1 MWRARGDATFAKSH
15 ALENK
20 PMSDMNQDSAEI
32 SAQTPAVN
40 FDSFG
45 LPELMLAT
53 LAREGLVSPTP
64 IQEMSIPLLLEGRD
78 LIGLAQTG
86 TGKTAA
92 FLLPLMTHLGYSA
105 AVRAGQ
111 PPKALIL
118 APTRELANQI
128 EQNVSKLS
136 ADLNIRH
143 LAVFGGARYDTQIRG
158 LRRGVDIVV
167 ATPGRLEDLMDRG
180 AFDPSGITHFVLD
193 EADHM
198 LDLGFY
204 PPIKRIAG
212 SLPRNRQTMLF
223 SATMPPEIETLAKQF
238 LTDPAQVKAPQTG
251 ITADKVTQRVTL
263 MAEGDKR
270 DRLCDILNEQNTG
283 QSLIFVRTK
292 RRADAL
298 AKFMEVRG
306 FAVDALHGDM
316 RQTMRQKVLRNFR
329 SGQLR
334 ALIATDV
341 AARGI
346 DVAGLSHVINFDLTD
361 TPESYVHRIGRTGRA
376 GLGGLAISF
385 CAPDERNKLGAI
397 IAAVGPRVELFELD
411 GTPVTDFKAGG
422 GASRGRGR
430 PPQGAR
436 GRNDRDRSGRDDRR
450 DDRPAGGRG
459 RPAGKPADVDRRQ
472 ARPAGSGRPEGGSR
486 PNRDARPNRD
496 DRPSRDDRPNRDSF
510 AKRDARPNRDDRPN
524 RDGGFKGRDDQAR
537 PARGGKP
544 SFGDKPARSSK
555 PSFGD
560 KPARSSKPSFGDKP
574 ARSGKPAFGDKPAH
588 GSKPSFG
595 SKPAFNKR
603 PNFGDKPA
611 AQKPAFGDKPARS
624 SKPSFGEKPARGG
637 KSAFGSKPTFNKRP
651 NFGDKPAAQK
661 PSSDRG
667 NDGAKRVSPAP
678 KQRVG
683 AARPSR
689 NATPQGGQGT
699 LKRRR

>member
-1 MWRARGDATFAKSH
+1 
-15 ALENK
+15 
-20 PMSDMNQDSAEI
+20 MSDMNQDSAEI
-32 SAQTPAVN
+32 SAQSPHVS
-40 FDSFG
+40 FDSFD

-53 LAREGLVSPTP
+53 LAREGLVAPTP
-64 IQEMSIPLLLEGRD
+64 IQAMSIPLLLEGRD

-143 LAVFGGARYDTQIRG
+143 LAVFGGARYDAQIRG

-204 PPIKRIAG
+204 PPIKRIAA
-212 SLPRNRQTMLF
+212 SLPRIRQTMLF
-223 SATMPPEIETLAKQF
+223 SATMPPEIEKLAKQF
-238 LTDPAQVKAPQTG
+238 LTDPAHVKAPQAG

-263 MAEGDKR
+263 LSEGDKR
-270 DRLCDILNEQNTG
+270 DRLCDILNQHDTG

-316 RQTMRQKVLRNFR
+316 RQTLRQKVLRNFR

-361 TPESYVHRIGRTGRA
+361 TPEAYVHRIGRTGRA
-376 GLGGLAISF
+376 GLGGLALSF
-385 CAPDERNKLGAI
+385 CAPDERNKLAAI
-397 IAAVGPRVELFELD
+397 IAAVGARVELYELD
-411 GTPVTDFKAGG
+411 GTAVTDFKASG
-422 GASRGRGR
+422 GASRSRRR

-436 GRNDRDRSGRDDRR
+436 SRSQSDRPASERGRPNRRDDRRDNRARYDASDRRRDDRR
-450 DDRPAGGRG
+450 DDQRHDG
-459 RPAGKPADVDRRQ
+459 RPA
-472 ARPAGSGRPEGGSR
+472 
-486 PNRDARPNRD
+486 
-496 DRPSRDDRPNRDSF
+496 
-510 AKRDARPNRDDRPN
+510 
-524 RDGGFKGRDDQAR
+524 
-537 PARGGKP
+537 
-544 SFGDKPARSSK
+544 DKPARASK
-555 PSFGD
+555 PLAGERRQSRPFAKRADAASRPRREDWRDDRRQDGRPAAGRPAD
-560 KPARSSKPSFGDKP
+560 KPARESRPFDGERRQSRPFGKREDAASHPRRDDRRDSFEKSDSRFRGHDRTSDQAGPASRAQKPGRNKKPSFSDTPTRGKKP
-574 ARSGKPAFGDKPAH
+574 F
-588 GSKPSFG
+588 GSKPS
-595 SKPAFNKR
+595 FNKR

-611 AQKPAFGDKPARS
+611 AQKPA
-624 SKPSFGEKPARGG
+624 
-637 KSAFGSKPTFNKRP
+637 
-651 NFGDKPAAQK
+651 
-661 PSSDRG
+661 SDRG
-667 NDGAKRVSPAP
+667 KPAGRTTSPAP
-678 KQRVG
+678 KSRKVG
-683 AARPSR
+683 PPRR
-689 NATPQGGQGT
+689 NKSATPQGGQGT

>member
-20 PMSDMNQDSAEI
+20 LMSDMNQDPAEI
-32 SAQTPAVN
+32 SAPTPPVS
-40 FDSFG
+40 FDSFD

-53 LAREGLVSPTP
+53 LAREGLVAPTP
-64 IQEMSIPLLLEGRD
+64 IQAMSIPLLLEGRD

-143 LAVFGGARYDTQIRG
+143 LAVFGGARYDAQIRG

-204 PPIKRIAG
+204 PPIKRIAA
-212 SLPRNRQTMLF
+212 SLPRTRQTMLF

-238 LTDPAQVKAPQTG
+238 LTDPAHVKAPQTG

-263 MAEGDKR
+263 MSEGDKR
-270 DRLCDILNEQNTG
+270 DRLCDILNEHDTG

-316 RQTMRQKVLRNFR
+316 RQTLRQKVLRNFR

-361 TPESYVHRIGRTGRA
+361 TPEAYVHRIGRTGRA
-376 GLGGLAISF
+376 GLGGLALSF
-385 CAPDERNKLGAI
+385 CAPDERNKLASI
-397 IAAVGPRVELFELD
+397 IAAVGARVELYELD
-411 GTPVTDFKAGG
+411 GTAVTDFKASG
-422 GASRGRGR
+422 GAARGRRR

-436 GRNDRDRSGRDDRR
+436 SRSQGDRSQGDRSQGDRSQGARRDDRR
-450 DDRPAGGRG
+450 DDRPR
-459 RPAGKPADVDRRQ
+459 
-472 ARPAGSGRPEGGSR
+472 
-486 PNRDARPNRD
+486 RDASDRRD
-496 DRPSRDDRPNRDSF
+496 DRPRRDDRRDDRRQDGRPSAGRPSAGRPSASSARTSKPFDGERRQSRPFAKRADADSRPQRDTSERRDNRPRRDAPDRRDDRRDDRPRRDGFQKRDGFEKRDS
-510 AKRDARPNRDDRPN
+510 R
-524 RDGGFKGRDDQAR
+524 FKGRDDASGRDR
-537 PARGGKP
+537 PAGGDQKPGRNAKP
-544 SFGDKPARSSK
+544 SFGEKPARGKK
-555 PSFGD
+555 P
-560 KPARSSKPSFGDKP
+560 
-574 ARSGKPAFGDKPAH
+574 
-588 GSKPSFG
+588 FG

-611 AQKPAFGDKPARS
+611 AQKPA
-624 SKPSFGEKPARGG
+624 
-637 KSAFGSKPTFNKRP
+637 
-651 NFGDKPAAQK
+651 
-661 PSSDRG
+661 SDRG
-667 NDGAKRVSPAP
+667 KPADRAASPAP
-678 KQRVG
+678 KSRKVG
-683 AARPSR
+683 PPRRGKS
-689 NATPQGGQGT
+689 ATPQGGQGT

>member
-20 PMSDMNQDSAEI
+20 LMPDMNQDSAET
-32 SAQTPAVN
+32 SAETPAVN

-105 AVRAGQ
+105 AVRAGH

-143 LAVFGGARYDTQIRG
+143 LAVFGGARYDAQIRG

-238 LTDPAQVKAPQTG
+238 LTDPAEVKAPQTG

-270 DRLCDILNEQNTG
+270 DRLCNILNEQDTG

-298 AKFMEVRG
+298 AKFMAVRG

-316 RQTMRQKVLRNFR
+316 RQTLRQKVLRNFR

-422 GASRGRGR
+422 GASRGRHR

-436 GRNDRDRSGRDDRR
+436 GRNDRGRSSRDDRR

-459 RPAGKPADVDRRQ
+459 RPAGKPANGDRRQ
-472 ARPAGSGRPEGGSR
+472 ARPTGGGRPEGGSR
-486 PNRDARPNRD
+486 PNRDGFAR
-496 DRPSRDDRPNRDSF
+496 RDDRPNRD
-510 AKRDARPNRDDRPN
+510 ARPNRDSGFKE
-524 RDGGFKGRDDQAR
+524 RDGQAR
-537 PARGGKP
+537 PARSGKP
-544 SFGDKPARSSK
+544 SFA
-555 PSFGD
+555 
-560 KPARSSKPSFGDKP
+560 DKP
-574 ARSGKPAFGDKPAH
+574 ARSGKP
-588 GSKPSFG
+588 SFG
-595 SKPAFNKR
+595 SKPV
-603 PNFGDKPA
+603 
-611 AQKPAFGDKPARS
+611 
-624 SKPSFGEKPARGG
+624 
-637 KSAFGSKPTFNKRP
+637 FNKRP

-661 PSSDRG
+661 PSSSRG
-667 NDGAKRVSPAP
+667 DGGAKRASPAP
-678 KQRVG
+678 KKRVG
-683 AARPSR
+683 APRPSR

>member
-32 SAQTPAVN
+32 LAQTPAVN

-45 LPELMLAT
+45 LPELMLVT

-143 LAVFGGARYDTQIRG
+143 LAVFGGARYDAQIRG

-238 LTDPAQVKAPQTG
+238 LTNPAQVKAPQTG

-270 DRLCDILNEQNTG
+270 DRLCDILNEKDTG

-298 AKFMEVRG
+298 AKFMAVRG

-316 RQTMRQKVLRNFR
+316 RQTLRQKVLRNFR

-422 GASRGRGR
+422 GASRGRRR

-436 GRNDRDRSGRDDRR
+436 GRNDRDRSSR

-459 RPAGKPADVDRRQ
+459 RPAGKPADGDRRQ
-472 ARPAGSGRPEGGSR
+472 ARPAGGGRPEGGSR
-486 PNRDARPNRD
+486 PNRDGFAR
-496 DRPSRDDRPNRDSF
+496 RDDRPNRD
-510 AKRDARPNRDDRPN
+510 ARPNRDS
-524 RDGGFKGRDDQAR
+524 GFKGRDDQAR

-544 SFGDKPARSSK
+544 SFGDKPARSDKSSFGDKPARGGK

-560 KPARSSKPSFGDKP
+560 KPARGGKPSFGDKP
-574 ARSGKPAFGDKPAH
+574 ARGGKPSFGDKPAR
-588 GSKPSFG
+588 GGKPSFGDKPARGGKSSFG

-611 AQKPAFGDKPARS
+611 AQKPSSSHGD
-624 SKPSFGEKPARGG
+624 G
-637 KSAFGSKPTFNKRP
+637 
-651 NFGDKPAAQK
+651 
-661 PSSDRG
+661 
-667 NDGAKRVSPAP
+667 GAKRASPAP
-678 KQRVG
+678 KKRVG
-683 AARPSR
+683 APRPSR

>member
-20 PMSDMNQDSAEI
+20 LMSDMNQDSAEI
-32 SAQTPAVN
+32 SAPTPPVS
-40 FDSFG
+40 FDSFD

-53 LAREGLVSPTP
+53 LAREGLVAPTP
-64 IQEMSIPLLLEGRD
+64 IQAMSIPLLLEGRD

-143 LAVFGGARYDTQIRG
+143 LAVFGGARYDAQIRG

-204 PPIKRIAG
+204 PPIKRIAA
-212 SLPRNRQTMLF
+212 SLPRTRQTMLF

-238 LTDPAQVKAPQTG
+238 LTDPAHVKAPQTG

-263 MAEGDKR
+263 MSEGDKR
-270 DRLCDILNEQNTG
+270 DRLCDILNEHDTG

-316 RQTMRQKVLRNFR
+316 RQTLRQKVLRNFR

-361 TPESYVHRIGRTGRA
+361 TPEAYVHRIGRTGRA
-376 GLGGLAISF
+376 GLGGLALSF
-385 CAPDERNKLGAI
+385 CAPDERNKLAAI
-397 IAAVGPRVELFELD
+397 IAAVGARVELYELD
-411 GTPVTDFKAGG
+411 GTAVTDFKASG
-422 GASRGRGR
+422 GAARGRRR

-436 GRNDRDRSGRDDRR
+436 SRSQGDRSQGARRDDRPRRDASDRRQDGRPSAGRPSANSARTSKPFDGERRQSRPFAKRADADSRPQRDTSERRDNRPRRDAPDRRDDRR
-450 DDRPAGGRG
+450 DDW
-459 RPAGKPADVDRRQ
+459 
-472 ARPAGSGRPEGGSR
+472 SR
-486 PNRDARPNRD
+486 
-496 DRPSRDDRPNRDSF
+496 RDSF
-510 AKRDARPNRDDRPN
+510 QKRDGFEKRDSR
-524 RDGGFKGRDDQAR
+524 FKGRDDASGRDR
-537 PARGGKP
+537 PASGDQKPGRNAKP
-544 SFGDKPARSSK
+544 SFGEKPARGKK
-555 PSFGD
+555 P
-560 KPARSSKPSFGDKP
+560 
-574 ARSGKPAFGDKPAH
+574 
-588 GSKPSFG
+588 FG

-611 AQKPAFGDKPARS
+611 AQKPA
-624 SKPSFGEKPARGG
+624 
-637 KSAFGSKPTFNKRP
+637 
-651 NFGDKPAAQK
+651 
-661 PSSDRG
+661 SDRG
-667 NDGAKRVSPAP
+667 KPADRAASPAP
-678 KQRVG
+678 KSRKVG
-683 AARPSR
+683 PPRRGKS
-689 NATPQGGQGT
+689 ATPQGGQGT

>member
-20 PMSDMNQDSAEI
+20 LMSDMNQDPAEI
-32 SAQTPAVN
+32 SAPTPPVS
-40 FDSFG
+40 FDSFD

-53 LAREGLVSPTP
+53 LAREGLVAPTP
-64 IQEMSIPLLLEGRD
+64 IQAMSIPLLLEGRD

-143 LAVFGGARYDTQIRG
+143 LAVFGGARYDAQIRG

-204 PPIKRIAG
+204 PPIKRIAA
-212 SLPRNRQTMLF
+212 SLPRTRQTMLF

-238 LTDPAQVKAPQTG
+238 LTDPAHVKAPQTG

-263 MAEGDKR
+263 MSEGDKR
-270 DRLCDILNEQNTG
+270 DRLCDILNEHDTG

-316 RQTMRQKVLRNFR
+316 RQTLRQKVLRNFR

-361 TPESYVHRIGRTGRA
+361 TPEAYVHRIGRTGRA
-376 GLGGLAISF
+376 GLGGLALSF
-385 CAPDERNKLGAI
+385 CAPDERNKLAAI
-397 IAAVGPRVELFELD
+397 IAAVGARVELYELD
-411 GTPVTDFKAGG
+411 GTAVTDFKASG
-422 GASRGRGR
+422 GAARGRRR

-436 GRNDRDRSGRDDRR
+436 SRSQGDRSQGARRDDRR
-450 DDRPAGGRG
+450 DDRPR
-459 RPAGKPADVDRRQ
+459 RDDR
-472 ARPAGSGRPEGGSR
+472 
-486 PNRDARPNRD
+486 RD
-496 DRPSRDDRPNRDSF
+496 DRPRRDDRRDDPPRGDASDRRQDGRPSAGRPSAGRPSANSARTSKPFDGERRQSRPF
-510 AKRDARPNRDDRPN
+510 AKWADADNRPQRDTSERRDNRPRRDASDRRDDRRDDWSK
-524 RDGGFKGRDDQAR
+524 RDGFQKRDGFEKRDSRFKGRDDASGRDR
-537 PARGGKP
+537 PASGDQKPGRNTKP
-544 SFGDKPARSSK
+544 SFGEKPARGKK
-555 PSFGD
+555 P
-560 KPARSSKPSFGDKP
+560 
-574 ARSGKPAFGDKPAH
+574 
-588 GSKPSFG
+588 FG

-603 PNFGDKPA
+603 PNFGDKSA
-611 AQKPAFGDKPARS
+611 AQKPA
-624 SKPSFGEKPARGG
+624 
-637 KSAFGSKPTFNKRP
+637 
-651 NFGDKPAAQK
+651 
-661 PSSDRG
+661 SDRG
-667 NDGAKRVSPAP
+667 KPADRAASPAP
-678 KQRVG
+678 KSRKVG
-683 AARPSR
+683 PPRRGKS
-689 NATPQGGQGT
+689 ATPQGGQGT

>member
-20 PMSDMNQDSAEI
+20 LMSDMNQDSAEI
-32 SAQTPAVN
+32 SAPTPPVS
-40 FDSFG
+40 FDSFD

-53 LAREGLVSPTP
+53 LAREGLVAPTP
-64 IQEMSIPLLLEGRD
+64 IQAMSIPLLLEGRD

-143 LAVFGGARYDTQIRG
+143 LAVFGGARYDAQIRG

-204 PPIKRIAG
+204 PPIKRIAA
-212 SLPRNRQTMLF
+212 SLPRTRQTMLF

-238 LTDPAQVKAPQTG
+238 LTDPAHVKAPQTG

-263 MAEGDKR
+263 MSEGDKR
-270 DRLCDILNEQNTG
+270 DRLCDILNEHDTG

-316 RQTMRQKVLRNFR
+316 RQTLRQKVLRNFR

-361 TPESYVHRIGRTGRA
+361 TPEAYVHRIGRTGRA
-376 GLGGLAISF
+376 GLGGLALSF
-385 CAPDERNKLGAI
+385 CAPDERNKLAAI
-397 IAAVGPRVELFELD
+397 IAAVGARVELYELD
-411 GTPVTDFKAGG
+411 GTAVTDFKASG
-422 GASRGRGR
+422 GAARGRRR

-436 GRNDRDRSGRDDRR
+436 SRSQGDRSQGARRDDRR
-450 DDRPAGGRG
+450 DDRPR
-459 RPAGKPADVDRRQ
+459 RDDR
-472 ARPAGSGRPEGGSR
+472 
-486 PNRDARPNRD
+486 RD
-496 DRPSRDDRPNRDSF
+496 DRPQRGASERRQDGRPSAGRPSANSARTSKPFDGERRQSRPFAKRADADSRPQRDTSERRDNRPRRDAPDRRDDRRDDWSKRDGFQKRDGFEKRDS
-510 AKRDARPNRDDRPN
+510 R
-524 RDGGFKGRDDQAR
+524 FKGRDDASGRDR
-537 PARGGKP
+537 PASGDQKPGRNTKP
-544 SFGDKPARSSK
+544 SFGEKPARGKK
-555 PSFGD
+555 P
-560 KPARSSKPSFGDKP
+560 
-574 ARSGKPAFGDKPAH
+574 
-588 GSKPSFG
+588 FG

-603 PNFGDKPA
+603 PNFGDKSA
-611 AQKPAFGDKPARS
+611 AQKPA
-624 SKPSFGEKPARGG
+624 
-637 KSAFGSKPTFNKRP
+637 
-651 NFGDKPAAQK
+651 
-661 PSSDRG
+661 SDRG
-667 NDGAKRVSPAP
+667 KPADRAASPAP
-678 KQRVG
+678 KSRKVG
-683 AARPSR
+683 PPRRGKS
-689 NATPQGGQGT
+689 ATPQGGQGT

>member
-20 PMSDMNQDSAEI
+20 LMSDMNQDPAEI
-32 SAQTPAVN
+32 SAPTPPVS
-40 FDSFG
+40 FDSFD

-53 LAREGLVSPTP
+53 LAREGLVAPTP
-64 IQEMSIPLLLEGRD
+64 IQAMSIPLLLEGRD

-143 LAVFGGARYDTQIRG
+143 LAVFGGARYDAQIRG

-204 PPIKRIAG
+204 PPIKRIAA
-212 SLPRNRQTMLF
+212 SLPRTRQTMLF

-238 LTDPAQVKAPQTG
+238 LTDPAHVKAPQTG

-263 MAEGDKR
+263 MSEGDKR
-270 DRLCDILNEQNTG
+270 DRLCDILNEHDTG

-316 RQTMRQKVLRNFR
+316 RQTLRQKVLRNFR

-361 TPESYVHRIGRTGRA
+361 TPEAYVHRIGRTGRA
-376 GLGGLAISF
+376 GLGGLALSF
-385 CAPDERNKLGAI
+385 CAPDERNKLAAI
-397 IAAVGPRVELFELD
+397 IAAVGARVELYELD
-411 GTPVTDFKAGG
+411 GTAVTDFKASG
-422 GASRGRGR
+422 GAARGRRR

-436 GRNDRDRSGRDDRR
+436 SRSQGDRSQGARRDDRR
-450 DDRPAGGRG
+450 DDRPRG
-459 RPAGKPADVDRRQ
+459 DASDRRQ
-472 ARPAGSGRPEGGSR
+472 DGRPSAGRPSANSARTSKPFDGERRHSR
-486 PNRDARPNRD
+486 PFAKWADADNRPQRDTSERRDNRPRRDASDRRD
-496 DRPSRDDRPNRDSF
+496 DRRDDWSKRDGFQKRDGFEKRDS
-510 AKRDARPNRDDRPN
+510 R
-524 RDGGFKGRDDQAR
+524 FKGRDDASGRDR
-537 PARGGKP
+537 PASGDQKPGRNTKP
-544 SFGDKPARSSK
+544 SFGEKPARGKK
-555 PSFGD
+555 P
-560 KPARSSKPSFGDKP
+560 
-574 ARSGKPAFGDKPAH
+574 
-588 GSKPSFG
+588 FG

-603 PNFGDKPA
+603 PNFGDKSA
-611 AQKPAFGDKPARS
+611 AQKPA
-624 SKPSFGEKPARGG
+624 
-637 KSAFGSKPTFNKRP
+637 
-651 NFGDKPAAQK
+651 
-661 PSSDRG
+661 SDRG
-667 NDGAKRVSPAP
+667 KPADRAASPAP
-678 KQRVG
+678 KSRKVG
-683 AARPSR
+683 PPRRGKS
-689 NATPQGGQGT
+689 ATPQGGQGT

>member
-143 LAVFGGARYDTQIRG
+143 LAVFGGARYDAQIRG

-270 DRLCDILNEQNTG
+270 DRLCDILNEKDTG

-316 RQTMRQKVLRNFR
+316 RQTLRQKVLRNFR

-422 GASRGRGR
+422 GASRGRRR

-436 GRNDRDRSGRDDRR
+436 GRSDRPSR
-450 DDRPAGGRG
+450 DDRPTVGRG
-459 RPAGKPADVDRRQ
+459 RPAGKPADGYRRQ
-472 ARPAGSGRPEGGSR
+472 ARPAASGRPEGGNR
-486 PNRDARPNRD
+486 PNRDGFARRDNRPNRD
-496 DRPSRDDRPNRDSF
+496 ERPRRDERRDDRPNRDS
-510 AKRDARPNRDDRPN
+510 RPN

-544 SFGDKPARSSK
+544 SFGDRPARGGK

-560 KPARSSKPSFGDKP
+560 KPARGGKPSFGDKP
-574 ARSGKPAFGDKPAH
+574 ARGDKPSFGDKPAR
-588 GSKPSFG
+588 GGKPFG

-611 AQKPAFGDKPARS
+611 AQKASSERGDGDARR
-624 SKPSFGEKPARGG
+624 A
-637 KSAFGSKPTFNKRP
+637 
-651 NFGDKPAAQK
+651 
-661 PSSDRG
+661 
-667 NDGAKRVSPAP
+667 SPAP
-678 KQRVG
+678 KKRVG

-689 NATPQGGQGT
+689 NATPQGGQGP

>member
-20 PMSDMNQDSAEI
+20 LMSDMNQDPAEI
-32 SAQTPAVN
+32 SAPTPPVS
-40 FDSFG
+40 FDSFD

-53 LAREGLVSPTP
+53 LAREGLVAPTP
-64 IQEMSIPLLLEGRD
+64 IQAMSIPLLLEGRD

-143 LAVFGGARYDTQIRG
+143 LAVFGGARYDAQIRG

-204 PPIKRIAG
+204 PPIKRIAA
-212 SLPRNRQTMLF
+212 SLPRTRQTMLF

-238 LTDPAQVKAPQTG
+238 LTDPAHVKAPQTG

-263 MAEGDKR
+263 MSEGDKR
-270 DRLCDILNEQNTG
+270 DRLCDILNEHDTG

-316 RQTMRQKVLRNFR
+316 RQTLRQKVLRNFR

-361 TPESYVHRIGRTGRA
+361 TPEAYVHRIGRTGRA
-376 GLGGLAISF
+376 GLGGLALSF
-385 CAPDERNKLGAI
+385 CAPDERNKLASI
-397 IAAVGPRVELFELD
+397 IAAVGARVELYELD
-411 GTPVTDFKAGG
+411 GTAVTDFKASG
-422 GASRGRGR
+422 GAARGRRR

-436 GRNDRDRSGRDDRR
+436 SRSQGGRSQGDRSQGARRDDRR
-450 DDRPAGGRG
+450 DDRPR
-459 RPAGKPADVDRRQ
+459 
-472 ARPAGSGRPEGGSR
+472 
-486 PNRDARPNRD
+486 RDASDRRD
-496 DRPSRDDRPNRDSF
+496 DRPRRDDRRDDRRQDGRPSAGRPSAGRPSASSARTSKPFDGERRQSRPFAKRADADSRPQRDTSERRDNRPRRDAPDRRDDRRDDRPRRDGFQKRDGFEKRDS
-510 AKRDARPNRDDRPN
+510 R
-524 RDGGFKGRDDQAR
+524 FKGRDDASGRDR
-537 PARGGKP
+537 PAGGDQKPGRHGKP
-544 SFGDKPARSSK
+544 SFGEKPARGKK
-555 PSFGD
+555 P
-560 KPARSSKPSFGDKP
+560 
-574 ARSGKPAFGDKPAH
+574 
-588 GSKPSFG
+588 FG

-603 PNFGDKPA
+603 PNFGDKSA
-611 AQKPAFGDKPARS
+611 AQKPA
-624 SKPSFGEKPARGG
+624 
-637 KSAFGSKPTFNKRP
+637 
-651 NFGDKPAAQK
+651 
-661 PSSDRG
+661 SDRG
-667 NDGAKRVSPAP
+667 KPADRAASPAP
-678 KQRVG
+678 KSRKVG
-683 AARPSR
+683 PPRRDKS
-689 NATPQGGQGT
+689 ATPQGGQGT

>member
-143 LAVFGGARYDTQIRG
+143 LAVFGGARYDAQIRG

-270 DRLCDILNEQNTG
+270 DRLCDILNEKDTG

-316 RQTMRQKVLRNFR
+316 RQTLRQKVLRNFR

-422 GASRGRGR
+422 GASRGRRR

-436 GRNDRDRSGRDDRR
+436 GRSDRPSR

-459 RPAGKPADVDRRQ
+459 RPERRDDRRDDRPTVGRGRPAGKPADGDRRQ
-472 ARPAGSGRPEGGSR
+472 ARPAASGRPEGGNR
-486 PNRDARPNRD
+486 PNRDGFARRDDRPNRD
-496 DRPSRDDRPNRDSF
+496 ERPRRDDRRDDRPNRDS
-510 AKRDARPNRDDRPN
+510 RPN

-544 SFGDKPARSSK
+544 SFGDRPARGDK

-560 KPARSSKPSFGDKP
+560 KPARGGKPSFGDKP
-574 ARSGKPAFGDKPAH
+574 ARGGKPSFGDKPAR
-588 GSKPSFG
+588 GGKPSFGDKPARGDKPSFGDKPARGGKPFG

-611 AQKPAFGDKPARS
+611 AQKASSERGDGDARR
-624 SKPSFGEKPARGG
+624 A
-637 KSAFGSKPTFNKRP
+637 
-651 NFGDKPAAQK
+651 
-661 PSSDRG
+661 
-667 NDGAKRVSPAP
+667 SPAP
-678 KQRVG
+678 KKRVG

>member
-1 MWRARGDATFAKSH
+1 
-15 ALENK
+15 
-20 PMSDMNQDSAEI
+20 
-32 SAQTPAVN
+32 
-40 FDSFG
+40 
-45 LPELMLAT
+45 
-53 LAREGLVSPTP
+53 
-64 IQEMSIPLLLEGRD
+64 
-78 LIGLAQTG
+78 
-86 TGKTAA
+86 
-92 FLLPLMTHLGYSA
+92 
-105 AVRAGQ
+105 
-111 PPKALIL
+111 
-118 APTRELANQI
+118 
-128 EQNVSKLS
+128 
-136 ADLNIRH
+136 
-143 LAVFGGARYDTQIRG
+143 
-158 LRRGVDIVV
+158 
-167 ATPGRLEDLMDRG
+167 
-180 AFDPSGITHFVLD
+180 
-193 EADHM
+193 
-198 LDLGFY
+198 
-204 PPIKRIAG
+204 
-212 SLPRNRQTMLF
+212 MLF

-270 DRLCDILNEQNTG
+270 DRLCDILNEQDTG

-316 RQTMRQKVLRNFR
+316 RQTLRQKVLRNFR

-385 CAPDERNKLGAI
+385 CAPDERNKLSAI

-422 GASRGRGR
+422 GASRGRRR

-436 GRNDRDRSGRDDRR
+436 GRSDRDRSGRDGRR

-459 RPAGKPADVDRRQ
+459 RPTGKFGDGNRRQ
-472 ARPAGSGRPEGGSR
+472 ARPAGGGRPEGGSR
-486 PNRDARPNRD
+486 PNRE
-496 DRPSRDDRPNRDSF
+496 
-510 AKRDARPNRDDRPN
+510 
-524 RDGGFKGRDDQAR
+524 GGSKGRDNHAR
-537 PARGGKP
+537 PARSGKP
-544 SFGDKPARSSK
+544 SFGDKPAR
-555 PSFGD
+555 G
-560 KPARSSKPSFGDKP
+560 
-574 ARSGKPAFGDKPAH
+574 GKPAFGDKPAR
-588 GSKPSFG
+588 GGKPAFGDKPARGGKPFG

-611 AQKPAFGDKPARS
+611 S
-624 SKPSFGEKPARGG
+624 S
-637 KSAFGSKPTFNKRP
+637 
-651 NFGDKPAAQK
+651 K

-667 NDGAKRVSPAP
+667 SDGAKRASPVP
-678 KQRVG
+678 KKRVG

>member
-1 MWRARGDATFAKSH
+1 
-15 ALENK
+15 
-20 PMSDMNQDSAEI
+20 MNQDPAEI
-32 SAQTPAVN
+32 SAPTPPVS
-40 FDSFG
+40 FDSFN

-53 LAREGLVSPTP
+53 LAREGLVAPTP
-64 IQEMSIPLLLEGRD
+64 IQAMSIPLLLEGRD

-143 LAVFGGARYDTQIRG
+143 LAVFGGARYDAQIRG

-204 PPIKRIAG
+204 PPIKRIAA
-212 SLPRNRQTMLF
+212 SLPRARQTMLF

-238 LTDPAQVKAPQTG
+238 LTDPAHVKAPQTG

-263 MAEGDKR
+263 MSEGDKR
-270 DRLCDILNEQNTG
+270 DRLCDILNEHDTG

-316 RQTMRQKVLRNFR
+316 RQTLRQKVLRNFR

-361 TPESYVHRIGRTGRA
+361 TPEAYVHRIGRTGRA
-376 GLGGLAISF
+376 GLGGLALSF
-385 CAPDERNKLGAI
+385 CAPDERNKLASI
-397 IAAVGPRVELFELD
+397 IAAVGARVELYELD
-411 GTPVTDFKAGG
+411 GTAVTDFKASG
-422 GASRGRGR
+422 GAARGRRR

-436 GRNDRDRSGRDDRR
+436 SRSQGDRSQGDRRDGRRDHRPRLDDRR
-450 DDRPAGGRG
+450 DDRPRRDASDQRQGGRPSAG
-459 RPAGKPADVDRRQ
+459 RPSAGRPSANSARTSKPFDGERRQ
-472 ARPAGSGRPEGGSR
+472 SRAFAKRADADSR
-486 PNRDARPNRD
+486 PQRDTSERRDNRPRRDAPDRRD
-496 DRPSRDDRPNRDSF
+496 DRRDDWSRRDGFQKRDGFEKRDS
-510 AKRDARPNRDDRPN
+510 R
-524 RDGGFKGRDDQAR
+524 FKGRDDASGRDR
-537 PARGGKP
+537 PASGDQKPGRNTKP
-544 SFGDKPARSSK
+544 SFGEKPARGKK
-555 PSFGD
+555 P
-560 KPARSSKPSFGDKP
+560 
-574 ARSGKPAFGDKPAH
+574 
-588 GSKPSFG
+588 FG

-611 AQKPAFGDKPARS
+611 AQKPA
-624 SKPSFGEKPARGG
+624 
-637 KSAFGSKPTFNKRP
+637 
-651 NFGDKPAAQK
+651 
-661 PSSDRG
+661 SDRG
-667 NDGAKRVSPAP
+667 KPADRAASPAP
-678 KQRVG
+678 KSRKVG
-683 AARPSR
+683 PPRRDKS
-689 NATPQGGQGT
+689 ATPQGGQGT